1 MAIISPIIPI
11 VKMLPILE
19 RSRLVVVPITAIAP
33 KVPAVIRKVLAID
46 APLLPPNL
54 LKYDLLQQKRPYF
67 TVKNNLFFN

>member
-46 APLLPPNL
+46 AHVNAKMIGAKTTPVS
-54 LKYDLLQQKRPYF
+54 
-67 TVKNNLFFN
+67 TE